1 MSASSGPDLITDGLV
16 FYVDPADPKSYSIGS
31 TCRDLTLRNGIGAL
45 TNVTL
50 SADKG
55 FIFSNNSNSKIKF
68 TRSFVNKTNS
78 TTYMAVVDLPP
89 PISPFTTGGILAST
103 NNTFGGI
110 LLLYFNVSPS
120 SYAFEIFVGED
131 NGFNIYDIIYEIDSN
146 LWKRRYILAITIDSS
161 KVNFYIDGILKLTQ
175 PNSYNINNQN
185 FINIGYDDTIFNSPI
200 VPGQKIYQTMIYDR
214 ALTDGEILQNYNS
227 LKTRYR
233 I

>member
-1 MSASSGPDLITDGLV
+1 MSASGGPDLITNGLV
-16 FYVDPADPKSYSIGS
+16 FCVDPANPKSYSGGS
-31 TCRDLTLRNGIGAL
+31 SCKDLTLNNGIGTL
-45 TNVTL
+45 TEVTL

-55 FIFSNNSNSKIKF
+55 FIFSNAGNSKIKF
-68 TRSFVNKTNS
+68 TRSFINKTNS

-89 PISPFTTGGILAST
+89 PISFTAGGILAST
-103 NNTFGGI
+103 NNLFGGI
-110 LLLYFNVSPS
+110 LLLYFYQSAS
-120 SYAFEIFVGED
+120 SYGFEIFAGED
-131 NGFNIYDIIYEIDSN
+131 NGLNVVDVIYDIDSN

-161 KVNFYIDGILKLTQ
+161 KVNFYIDGILKLNE
-175 PNSYNINNQN
+175 PHSYNINNHN
-185 FINIGYDDTIFNSPI
+185 FINIGYDDTQFNTPI